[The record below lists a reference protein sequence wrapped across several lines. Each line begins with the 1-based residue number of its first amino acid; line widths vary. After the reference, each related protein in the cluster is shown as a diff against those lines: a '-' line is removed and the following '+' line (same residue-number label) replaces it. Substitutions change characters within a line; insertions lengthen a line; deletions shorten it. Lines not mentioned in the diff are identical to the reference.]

1 MHGSANE
8 KQEMKAEEY
17 TKSVGAIVTNLQA
30 LETVVRYF
38 LLKANGQAPD
48 FPNKAAKDT
57 SITYLTDYRSL
68 RGLIRLYNEKLTD
81 AEAQYTVDLEAVL
94 KVRDAFA
101 HGRLM
106 TTSELPAT
114 LWKFGEPVNGR
125 VPIEF
130 CEDLTLDYL
139 TKTWKMIDNE
149 CGKVVACFKARQ
161 YEGLR

>member
-1 MHGSANE
+1 
-8 KQEMKAEEY
+8 MKAEEH

-30 LETVVRYF
+30 LETVIRYF
-38 LLKANGQAPD
+38 LLKANGQVLD
-48 FPNKAAKDT
+48 FPKPGAKDT

-68 RGLIRLYNEKLTD
+68 RGLVRLYNEKLTD

-94 KVRDAFA
+94 KIRDAFA
-101 HGRLM
+101 HGRLV

-130 CEDLTLDYL
+130 SEVLTLDYL
-139 TKTWKMIDNE
+139 TKTWKMIDKE
-149 CGKVVACFKARQ
+149 RGKVVDCFKARQ